1 VDDDVDVLVV
11 AVGAMAGDAIDAA
24 EAVRQA
30 GYTVRVVDPRWVS
43 PVSPVLIELARHAS
57 LVVTVEDGVVA
68 GGVGSRVA
76 QAMRDAALD
85 VATREIGVPVRF
97 LDHGKVPDVR
107 AAAGLTV
114 QDIGRRIVEW
124 AALVQRSGDAVN
136 DDVPDERHADEI
148 AGD

>member
-1 VDDDVDVLVV
+1 
-11 AVGAMAGDAIDAA
+11 M
-24 EAVRQA
+24 
-30 GYTVRVVDPRWVS
+30 
-43 PVSPVLIELARHAS
+43 
-57 LVVTVEDGVVA
+57 VA

-76 QAMRDAALD
+76 QAMREAALD

-124 AALVQRSGDAVN
+124 AALVQRSSDAVN